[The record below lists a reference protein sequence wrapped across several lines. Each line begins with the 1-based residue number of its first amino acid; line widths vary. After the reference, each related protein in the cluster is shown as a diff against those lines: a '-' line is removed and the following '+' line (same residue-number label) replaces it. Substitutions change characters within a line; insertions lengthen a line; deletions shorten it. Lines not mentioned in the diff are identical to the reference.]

1 MRWTVTIPL
10 LSSAALAA
18 ALVAC
23 GAAPSASEVGFD
35 PGPRSGEAAISSA
48 VALTPTPVPSPGGPA
63 YASGFIQNV
72 SVVYSSGDEHAENVE
87 LHLLESRKMLL
98 AFRAG
103 GTGQAETGTAHI
115 RIFHFDPLTYS
126 GTLATDVAPAPS
138 DPVRGIRDP
147 KLFEW
152 HGSLKLGAISR
163 VAGFP
168 IRDLLADTR
177 TVIATSDDGGDSF
190 DTPAPAEFRLT
201 SDVWGLWRYVAW
213 RSPFGRRAIYATGYD
228 DGDQEAAYFASLD
241 GGKSFVKLGSLVK
254 AAALVPS
261 EAELNFLGERQEV
274 AVSLVRLD
282 DQGLLEDGQT
292 AVCVKRGSPLGFFG
306 DFDCGRRL
314 EQRLDGPSRVFE
326 VDGRN
331 FVVARKHLACTR
343 KRTALYEIRGD
354 LANPR
359 SPLRLFEVAELPSN
373 GDTAYA
379 AVAPIPGQPRKYVVA
394 WYSTPLGAD
403 IPWLPAQFGPTWI
416 LAATLDFSRYDPRI
430 ALPAGEDAH
439 CPSAPLPSASGA
451 DEEGPFLL
459 SVGPSF
465 FPDLPAVFVA
475 QASTSGSVLT
485 LALQA
490 VDQNALIGTGDIVPV
505 GDPFVGSGQVDAS
518 GRFAVDFGSPSIPFA
533 AYPLGTAGD
542 GGAGITF
549 LLRNF
554 RLEGVTTSADGFCG
568 NVAGDVL
575 VQGPGLIPPN
585 TRLLFEGSTFGA
597 DRGAVVTSCPSAP

>member
-1 MRWTVTIPL
+1 MQYRV
-10 LSSAALAA
+10 LSCSSSVALFSVLVLAACGTQVASEKPSAARSSQAI
-18 ALVAC
+18 
-23 GAAPSASEVGFD
+23 AST
-35 PGPRSGEAAISSA
+35 GPD
-48 VALTPTPVPSPGGPA
+48 VLTPVPIPTPEGPA
-63 YASGFIQNV
+63 YARGVIRDLA
-72 SVVYSSGDEHAENVE
+72 VVYQNGDEHAENVE
-87 LHLLESRKMLL
+87 LHLLPSKKMLL

-103 GTGQAETGTAHI
+103 GTGQAETGTARI
-115 RIFHFDPLTYS
+115 RVFHFDPLAHA
-126 GTLATDVAPAPS
+126 GTLASEVVPPPS

-152 HGSLKLGAISR
+152 KGALKLGAISR
-163 VAGFP
+163 VSGFP

-177 TVIATSDDGGDSF
+177 TVIATSHDDGDSF
-190 DTPAPAEFRLT
+190 DTPVPVELKAT
-201 SDVWGLWRYVAW
+201 GDSWGLWRYVTW
-213 RSPFGRRAIYATGYD
+213 RSPFGAPVLYATGYD
-228 DGDQEAAYFASLD
+228 DGDQEAAYFGSLD
-241 GGKSFVKLGSLVK
+241 GGKTFVKLGSILK
-254 AAALVPS
+254 APGLVPS
-261 EAELNFLGERQEV
+261 EAELNFLGRDRNV

-292 AVCVKRGSPLGFFG
+292 AICVKRGSWLGFFG
-306 DFDCGRRL
+306 DFDCSRRL

-326 VDGRN
+326 VDGRF

-343 KRTALYEIRGD
+343 KRTALYELRGD
-354 LANPR
+354 LTDPR
-359 SPLRLFEVAELPSN
+359 SPVQLFEVAELPSN

-379 AVAPIPGQPRKYVVA
+379 AVAPVPGRPGQFAVA

-416 LAATLDFSRYDPRI
+416 LAATLDFSHYDPSI
-430 ALPAGEDAH
+430 AVPAGPDAH
-439 CPSAPLPSASGA
+439 CPAGPLPSASA
-451 DEEGPFLL
+451 ANVEGPFLV

-475 QASTSGSVLT
+475 QASSSGGTLT

-490 VDQNALIGTGDIVPV
+490 VDQNALIGTGSVVPV
-505 GDPFVGSGQVDAS
+505 GDPFLGSGSVDAAGHFS
-518 GRFAVDFGSPSIPFA
+518 IDFGNPVIPFA

-549 LLRNF
+549 ELRGFHLN
-554 RLEGVTTSADGFCG
+554 GVTTSADGFCG
-568 NVAGDVL
+568 NVSGDVL

-597 DRGAVVTSCPSAP
+597 DRSQVVTACP